1 MLDLCADSVSSHRQH
16 LHSTLTLQEMSAFPN
31 SRPIWISPA
40 VIGQKHRSAIE
51 LAALQMPE
59 RPRLNPRAASFSAA
73 TEVPAA
79 SLHST
84 DASTTTEESVT
95 GDGMASRIMSPYES
109 PVSLVE
115 ADALNTPSI
124 YAPNF
129 ETLEVL
135 ATQDPD
141 FAECLSVV
149 SKDWPSP
156 GTEESTLHAKIW
168 VSPLIAEY
176 ERWQAVKHNLTSMEL
191 IPRSPFVPTNFTQW
205 LIHRAEVKEINAK
218 DLTRKLA
225 NKEAEIQSEILKE
238 RVRAAFARKNF
249 DDGRSGVTAQETIW
263 APWSRPTVRRPHASW
278 PCYQEMKEEGDERN
292 TSGFGRFPALPRIE
306 ANETVN
312 YKYRNV
318 IEATDLDRVW
328 PLPPVLLISDIAE
341 APIIGSNGEGA
352 EALLNRDLLAALDE

>member
-1 MLDLCADSVSSHRQH
+1 M
-16 LHSTLTLQEMSAFPN
+16 
-31 SRPIWISPA
+31 
-40 VIGQKHRSAIE
+40 IGQKHKSAVE
-51 LAALQMPE
+51 LAALRMPD
-59 RPRLNPRAASFSAA
+59 RPRLNPRAASFSAT
-73 TEVPAA
+73 TEAPAA
-79 SLHST
+79 SQHSADT
-84 DASTTTEESVT
+84 STTAEEYVT
-95 GDGMASRIMSPYES
+95 DDGMASQIVSPYES
-109 PVSLVE
+109 PVSPVG
-115 ADALNTPSI
+115 ADALYTPSI

-135 ATQDPD
+135 ATQDPE
-141 FAECLSVV
+141 FAECLSVI

-205 LIHRAEVKEINAK
+205 LIHRAEVNEINAK
-218 DLTRKLA
+218 ELARKLA

-238 RVRAAFARKNF
+238 RVRAAFARKIF

-263 APWSRPTVRRPHASW
+263 APWTRPTVRRPQASW

-328 PLPPVLLISDIAE
+328 PLPPVLPISDNADG
-341 APIIGSNGEGA
+341 PIIGLNGEGT
-352 EALLNRDLLAALDE
+352 ETLLNSDLLAALDE

>member
-1 MLDLCADSVSSHRQH
+1 M
-16 LHSTLTLQEMSAFPN
+16 
-31 SRPIWISPA
+31 
-40 VIGQKHRSAIE
+40 
-51 LAALQMPE
+51 
-59 RPRLNPRAASFSAA
+59 
-73 TEVPAA
+73 
-79 SLHST
+79 
-84 DASTTTEESVT
+84 T
-95 GDGMASRIMSPYES
+95 GDGIASRVMSPYQS
-109 PVSLVE
+109 PVSPVG
-115 ADALNTPSI
+115 ADALNTPSF

-135 ATQDPD
+135 ATEDPD

-191 IPRSPFVPTNFTQW
+191 IPRSPFVPKNFTQW
-205 LIHRAEVKEINAK
+205 LIHRAEVNEMKAK
-218 DLTRKLA
+218 DLTRTMA
-225 NKEAEIQSEILKE
+225 IKEAEFQSEILKE

-249 DDGRSGVTAQETIW
+249 DDGRSSVTAQETIW
-263 APWSRPTVRRPHASW
+263 APWSRPTLRRPFASW
-278 PCYQEMKEEGDERN
+278 PCHQEMKEEGDERN
-292 TSGFGRFPALPRIE
+292 TSGFGRFPALPRIA

-328 PLPPVLLISDIAE
+328 PLPPVLPILDDAE
-341 APIIGSNGEGA
+341 GPLNGFNDEG
-352 EALLNRDLLAALDE
+352 EESLLNSDLLAALDE